1 MDETH
6 LGPHVKLE
14 AACAGKPLSASNQ
27 PNHVDEVPLAASRA
41 RLDVTEE
48 GAGADALL
56 HLAVPVMM
64 AKAHGQS
71 DLKHQMELAYQRLM
85 AFQRNRGF
93 SEFPNGAVSEWMT
106 YMGIKTL
113 TEARQFINID
123 DTLLT
128 NMVNSVVQS
137 NPSDPSLEVAI
148 LLYRQTVP
156 HGSSMIYSL
165 DRALNRTRDMLDKN
179 RYSQAQLDDPLT
191 ASKLAYTAAMFG
203 RDPSHFTT
211 AVLQKAVTDQTTG
224 EVHWETP
231 RFDTLKYYGDWKSQ
245 RVPRAD
251 DVTIASYMLLT
262 LLKTGQNS
270 QVDGIAKWLLRH
282 RDIRGRFRS
291 AYDTLVAT
299 EALSAYD
306 ANLRAK
312 GDGSVTLTS
321 TSGRGYT
328 NAQNARDVLSASGP
342 YDVSVAGQ
350 GTVYAQTEVTYYM
363 KDDLG
368 DPAFEVVP
376 VVLDETLQH
385 FKLMVCSRWLLSN
398 NSGQVVQD
406 VDVPSGFRAETT
418 DLKNQQNVEGFVRR
432 NDTRITVY
440 FKQHARRD
448 TRACVRCSTDASVHR
463 PQENRCQRPL
473 QVVMCCS
480 CGFTCRGRIRKTCPV
495 HLNSIYLM
503 DMDSCPSCNSE
514 RIREFK
520 AVTKS

>member
-1 MDETH
+1 
-6 LGPHVKLE
+6 
-14 AACAGKPLSASNQ
+14 
-27 PNHVDEVPLAASRA
+27 HVDEVPLAASRA

-48 GAGADALL
+48 GAGVDALL

-64 AKAHGQS
+64 AKAHGQT
-71 DLKHQMELAYQRLM
+71 YQRLM

-156 HGSSMIYSL
+156 
-165 DRALNRTRDMLDKN
+165 
-179 RYSQAQLDDPLT
+179 AQLDDPLT

-440 FKQHARRD
+440 FKQVADQSSCYTLDVNRLQPVAKTAPAYIF
-448 TRACVRCSTDASVHR
+448 TRGYKE
-463 PQENRCQRPL
+463 PENRNIVSYQPRRLMESSVCD
-473 QVVMCCS
+473 VCS
-480 CGFTCRGRIRKTCPV
+480 GC
-495 HLNSIYLM
+495 
-503 DMDSCPSCNSE
+503 CPSP
-514 RIREFK
+514 
-520 AVTKS
+520 